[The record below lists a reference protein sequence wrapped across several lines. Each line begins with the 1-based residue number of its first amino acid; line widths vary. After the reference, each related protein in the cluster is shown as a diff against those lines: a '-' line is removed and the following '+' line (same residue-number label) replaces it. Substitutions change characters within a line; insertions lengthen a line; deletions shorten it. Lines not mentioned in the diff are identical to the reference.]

1 MSHTDLAERLFS
13 AFQNGDDDAA
23 RALCSPD
30 LKAIQNHR
38 PAMDLDA
45 LLGFNQ
51 AVQQKVKDFHYA
63 EAIRAATPDGFVEEH
78 SVRGTL
84 PDGSPLQIAACVVA
98 QVRDGK
104 IIELRE
110 YLDGSSARGLI
121 KALAADG

>member
-1 MSHTDLAERLFS
+1 MSHTDLAEQLFR
-13 AFQNGDDDAA
+13 AFQSGDDDTA

-51 AVQQKVKDFHYA
+51 AVQRTVKDFHYA
-63 EAIRAATPDGFVEEH
+63 DAVRTATPDGFVEEH

-84 PDGSPLQIAACVVA
+84 PDGSALQIAACVVA
-98 QVRDGK
+98 TVNNGK
-104 IIELRE
+104 ITELRE

-121 KALAADG
+121 KALAASG